1 MKSRIIFIAIA
12 LFGALFVGCEDDPL
26 VIDTPQDTIIP
37 RDTISEPSWDTIS
50 PISVSDSLEA
60 KLNGIF
66 NRNILW
72 EEPDTLWV
80 IGDQRSLDSFAAV
93 YTSDS
98 TIVEFDFTNASIIL
112 CRVTYPS
119 TAYELTNYY
128 LLSNGTNCK
137 FHTFVSE
144 VQPSGY
150 QAIRSQLFWVSY
162 PNICNEIRLEV
173 NPN

>member
-1 MKSRIIFIAIA
+1 MKTRILFLAIA
-12 LFGALFVGCEDDPL
+12 LFGVLFVGCEDEPL

-50 PISVSDSLEA
+50 PIAVSDSLKA
-60 KLNGIF
+60 KLNEIF
-66 NRNILW
+66 NKNVNW
-72 EEPDTLWV
+72 EELDTLWV
-80 IGDQRSLDSFAAV
+80 ISDQHGLDSITNV
-93 YTSDS
+93 YTNDS

-137 FHTFVSE
+137 FYTYVSE
-144 VQPSGY
+144 AHSSGY
-150 QAIRSQLFWVSY
+150 HTVMSQLFWVAY
-162 PNICNEIRLEV
+162 PNICNEISLIS
-173 NPN
+173 NYN